1 MKVNIKF
8 IGILSVLVLFVML
21 LLQGVW
27 LYNAYSLAKNE
38 VENKLNDVL
47 SKSIE
52 RELDIRFG
60 QSVEKNK
67 QIPADSTVVHRFK
80 LDEKEV
86 DANGMMSHQLSAMQK
101 LMSLDGF
108 PFKLTVLDSL
118 YKQNLKNE
126 GINATCTVQY
136 RDSVKIIQTIG
147 EDVSDRV
154 FKTEIF
160 PIVDGTEIQAFV
172 KIPIPVVLKQNIYI
186 FGLSSALFLLLL
198 IGLFYMLRMFFTQSA
213 LLRLRDDFTNAL
225 THNMRTP
232 LNSILMAIQGW
243 QKGIWEHDAKE
254 RDKIITMTTTQVDSL
269 LTIVDTILSVSLSE
283 HNRLALD
290 VSEVDV
296 QQIVELLMAKYVA
309 PVRNKTVA
317 ITTVFDLKESVQA
330 DKVHLSGMIEN
341 LIVNAIKYSGSS
353 VEIQITCY
361 TKKNRLYISV
371 KDNGYGISK
380 KALPHIFDKFSRG
393 DAIRRKGAK
402 GFGLGLNYV
411 KQIAEAHGGHVS
423 VTSAEGIGSEFIIEI
438 ATWKK

>member
-27 LYNAYSLAKNE
+27 LYNAYSLTKNE